1 MRFNAL
7 PVFILLAAACGPT
20 SPPDSSPQ
28 ATIEVMAEIRPGTP
42 LDELLVRLDRHLVNA
57 MAGELDGDAG
67 DEFLRAEA
75 MTDRLLEA
83 RMPFEWI
90 PAESYSLESKLRQI
104 QSSADRI
111 LAQLRTAAPR
121 QQMLQDLRAL
131 RTDVARLRQMVAAGG
146 APCGCALPALPL
158 SPHPAPRTAPPV
170 LSVPPV
176 RASVESWPHV
186 VMSCT
191 SSRWSTCGSSIRCQ
205 RWIGP
210 ELSAHRSMPGTRS
223 SISRS
228 WAAVRKTTGTW
239 PSSGCCLMRTGVSWR
254 TSWRTSSG
262 SSG

>member
-42 LDELLVRLDRHLVNA
+42 LDELLTRLDRHLVNA

-111 LAQLRTAAPR
+111 LAQLRTGAPR

-146 APCGCALPALPL
+146 APAPVPVERLLSGDTAFTTTSPLTPSGAPDTQPARG
-158 SPHPAPRTAPPV
+158 PAPLGT
-170 LSVPPV
+170 PV
-176 RASVESWPHV
+176 RND
-186 VMSCT
+186 
-191 SSRWSTCGSSIRCQ
+191 
-205 RWIGP
+205 
-210 ELSAHRSMPGTRS
+210 GT
-223 SISRS
+223 
-228 WAAVRKTTGTW
+228 
-239 PSSGCCLMRTGVSWR
+239 P
-254 TSWRTSSG
+254 
-262 SSG
+262 